1 MTLLK
6 HKKVAIIGGGP
17 VGLTMARLLQQNGI
31 DITVYERDK
40 NRQARIFGG
49 TLDLHKTSGQEAMK
63 KAGLLDTYFAKA
75 IPMGRQIADEQGN
88 ILLSKPP
95 MQDNPEINRNNLK
108 KMLLDSL
115 TSDTVMWDSKLTA
128 IEEQNGKWLLHFE
141 NKPTATADFVIIA
154 NGGMSKVR
162 NLVTDTEV
170 EYTGTFTIQGDVP
183 EPEKKCREFYQL
195 CKGNI
200 LMTAHQGNLF
210 VANPKNGDLLS
221 YSVFFSAT
229 GEWVNN
235 NNLNFQ
241 DNKNIADFLAN
252 RLSNWDERY
261 KQLIRVTSFFVGLP
275 IRKLLLDKTWKI
287 NRPLPITL
295 IGDTA
300 HLMPP
305 FAGQGVNIGL
315 WDALILSD
323 NLTNGKFETIQ
334 SAIDDY
340 ERQMFVYATE
350 AQADSTKNE
359 IEMRDPNFTF
369 QKLIN
374 A

>member
-183 EPEKKCREFYQL
+183 EPKK
-195 CKGNI
+195 N
-200 LMTAHQGNLF
+200 
-210 VANPKNGDLLS
+210 VAS
-221 YSVFFSAT
+221 ST
-229 GEWVNN
+229 
-235 NNLNFQ
+235 NF
-241 DNKNIADFLAN
+241 A
-252 RLSNWDERY
+252 
-261 KQLIRVTSFFVGLP
+261 RVIF
-275 IRKLLLDKTWKI
+275 
-287 NRPLPITL
+287 
-295 IGDTA
+295 
-300 HLMPP
+300 
-305 FAGQGVNIGL
+305 
-315 WDALILSD
+315 
-323 NLTNGKFETIQ
+323 
-334 SAIDDY
+334 
-340 ERQMFVYATE
+340 
-350 AQADSTKNE
+350 
-359 IEMRDPNFTF
+359 
-369 QKLIN
+369 
-374 A
+374 